1 VRKSLFIGFILWTM
15 VFGLSVVD
23 ELSADSLT
31 FSESLIQKVKSYRE
45 AGNVLYEIVDS
56 GKYKLT
62 VKMDLSTSQL
72 TNQFD
77 ENTCFT
83 LTAMGKVFDEVCLGQ
98 DTKYTIG
105 KKSAKIIQTY
115 ETETGKTVTALTTT
129 IKWNKNHQ
137 LAFKITGKIPYE
149 EAIMASNYVGSEP
162 GLIAPFNDTSL
173 LVIAGDFLIGG
184 ETYSELSYEFDIAL
198 DGEVSAKTVT
208 KGKGGDVQ
216 EFKPYKVKVD
226 GAGVWQTAGSF
237 SGSWFVSSDEIQDGY
252 LISDGAGLI
261 TECGG
266 IFYFVSGAYA
276 VGEDGSFSVTLN
288 TEHDSP
294 IELTGA
300 FAIPTFIEIMSPF
313 LGTMTKISNASACSG
328 TWSGTLDETSGGST
342 AITFTIDSNGAVTS
356 FTGITGPVTGRMF
369 CQAGKAAAFFTTGA
383 GTDDPYSQIS
393 LEGTRVGDN
402 ITGSL
407 YLDNASSVDG
417 TFSITKL

>member
-1 VRKSLFIGFILWTM
+1 VKEYLFIGFMLWTM

-45 AGNVLYEIVDS
+45 AGDVLYEVVDS
-56 GKYKLT
+56 GKYKIT
-62 VKMDLSTSQL
+62 VKMDLNASQL

-83 LTAMGKVFDEVCLGQ
+83 LTAMGMVFDEVCLGQ
-98 DTKYTIG
+98 DTKYTVG
-105 KKSAKIIQTY
+105 KTSAKIIQTY
-115 ETETGKTVTALTTT
+115 EIAAGKTVTALITA
-129 IKWNKNHQ
+129 IKWTKKHQ
-137 LAFKITGKIPYE
+137 LTFTVTGNIG
-149 EAIMASNYVGSEP
+149 AIVAGDYVGSDLGP
-162 GLIAPFNDTSL
+162 IAPFNDTSL

-184 ETYSELSYEFDIAL
+184 EAFSELSYEFDVAL

-208 KGKGGDVQ
+208 KGKGEDAE
-216 EFKPYKVKVD
+216 EFEPYKVKVD
-226 GAGVWQTAGSF
+226 GTGVWQTVGSF
-237 SGSWFVSSDEIQDGY
+237 SGPWFLSSDEIQDGY

-261 TECGG
+261 TECG
-266 IFYFVSGAYA
+266 IFYFVSGAYE

-288 TEHDSP
+288 TEGDSP
-294 IELTGA
+294 TELTGT
-300 FAIPTFIEIMSPF
+300 FTIPTFIEIKSPF
-313 LGTMTKISNASACSG
+313 LGTMTKISDASACSG
-328 TWSGTLDETSGGST
+328 TWTGTLDETSGGST
-342 AITFTIDSNGAVTS
+342 AITFTIDSSGAVTS

-369 CQAGKAAAFFTTGA
+369 CQAGKVAAFFTTAA
-383 GTDDPYSQIS
+383 GTDDPYNQIS

-407 YLDNASSVDG
+407 YLDNAASVDG

>member
-1 VRKSLFIGFILWTM
+1 MKKFLFIGFILWTI
-15 VFGLSVVD
+15 VLGLSVVD

-115 ETETGKTVTALTTT
+115 ETEAGKTVTALTTT
-129 IKWNKNHQ
+129 IKWNKNNQ
-137 LAFKITGKIPYE
+137 FTLKVTGKIPYE
-149 EAIMASNYVGSEP
+149 EAIIAGNYVGNEP

-184 ETYSELSYEFDIAL
+184 EALSELSYEFDVAL

-208 KGKGGDVQ
+208 KGTGGDAQ

-226 GAGVWQTAGSF
+226 GAGVWQTAASF
-237 SGSWFVSSDEIQDGY
+237 SGPW
-252 LISDGAGLI
+252 LISSNEVQNTFLMSDGEGVI
-261 TECGG
+261 TECG
-266 IFYFVSGAYA
+266 IFNSVDGTYL
-276 VGEDGSFSVTLN
+276 VGKDGFLNVILN
-288 TEHDSP
+288 TEGESP
-294 IELTGA
+294 TVLTGT
-300 FAIPTFIEIMSPF
+300 FTIPTFIALTSPF
-313 LGTMTKISNASACSG
+313 LGTMTKISDVSACSG

-342 AITFTIDSNGAVTS
+342 AISFTIDSDGAVTS
-356 FTGITGPVTGRMF
+356 FTGLTDQVTGRMF
-369 CQAGKAAAFFTTGA
+369 CQDGKVAAFFITEADTE
-383 GTDDPYSQIS
+383 DPYSQIG
-393 LEGTRVGDN
+393 LGGTRVGDG
-402 ITGSL
+402 IIGSL
-407 YLDNASSVDG
+407 YLNNASAVDG
-417 TFSITKL
+417 TFSITKE